1 MIELEGLSIDLPGF
15 SLDSLSLSVEEG
27 EFFMVVGPSGA
38 GKTLM
43 LEAIA
48 GLRPI
53 AAGRIRIRGNDVT
66 RLLPEKRKVAL
77 VYQDYALFPH
87 MTVTQNIRWG
97 LRFSADRDNRH
108 VDGLIRLLKL
118 DFLLDRSPL
127 TLSGG
132 EQQRVALARA
142 LAVKPSLLLLD
153 EPLSALDPRFREELQ
168 DYLGRINREGMTIV
182 MVTHDFGEVLS
193 LGHRVAVLHG
203 GSLQQVG
210 DVREV
215 FREPVNRQVAEFVG
229 MKNIFPATVKGGRA
243 FLEGGVSFTLE
254 NCNDSCTGF
263 IGIRPEDVVLDSAFP
278 ESFANTFSGRIT
290 SIVPR
295 GMAFEVVL
303 QADGFR
309 LTGRTLSST
318 ILSRDIRIGQPCRAC
333 FSPGSIHVFEKSAT
347 QSHTEVFS
355 S

>member
-1 MIELEGLSIDLPGF
+1 MIELESLSIDLPGF
-15 SLDSLSLSVEEG
+15 RLNSLSLSVEEG

-53 AAGRIRIRGNDVT
+53 TAGRIRIRGTDVT
-66 RLLPEKRKVAL
+66 AFLPEKRKVAL

-87 MTVTQNIRWG
+87 MTVAQNIRWG
-97 LRFSADRDNRH
+97 LRFTPDRDTRH
-108 VDGLIRLLKL
+108 VEGLVRLLKL
-118 DFLLDRSPL
+118 DSLLDRSPT

-168 DYLGRINREGMTIV
+168 DYLGLINREGMTIV

-203 GSLQQVG
+203 GTLQQVG
-210 DVREV
+210 DVRKV
-215 FREPVNRQVAEFVG
+215 FQEPVNRQVAEFVG
-229 MKNIFPATVKGGRA
+229 MKNIFPATVKDGRA
-243 FLEGGVSFTLE
+243 FLEGGVSFALE
-254 NCNDSCTGF
+254 GCSDSCTGF
-263 IGIRPEDVVLDSAFP
+263 VGIRPEDVILDSSLP
-278 ESFANTFSGRIT
+278 DGFANTFSGRVA

-295 GMAFEVVL
+295 GMAFEVIL

-333 FSPGSIHVFEKSAT
+333 FTPGSIHVFEKSAI
-347 QSHTEVFS
+347 QSQTEVFPT
-355 S
+355 

>member
-1 MIELEGLSIDLPGF
+1 MIALEGLSIDLPGF
-15 SLDSLSLSVEEG
+15 RLDSLSLSVEEG

-43 LEAIA
+43 LEAVA

-53 AAGRIRIRGNDVT
+53 AAGRIRIRGTDVT

-87 MTVTQNIRWG
+87 MTVAENIRWG
-97 LRFSADRDNRH
+97 LHFSADRDTRH
-108 VDGLIRLLKL
+108 VEGLVRLLKL
-118 DFLLDRSPL
+118 DSLLDRSPA

-168 DYLGRINREGMTIV
+168 DYLGLINREGMTLV

-203 GSLQQVG
+203 GTLQQVG

-229 MKNIFPATVKGGRA
+229 MKNIFPATVKDGRA
-243 FLEGGVSFTLE
+243 FLESGFSFALE
-254 NCNDSCTGF
+254 GCDDCCTGF
-263 IGIRPEDVVLDSAFP
+263 IGIRPEDVVLDPALQDVSAN
-278 ESFANTFSGRIT
+278 SFSGRVS

-295 GMAFEVVL
+295 GMAFEVIL

-347 QSHTEVFS
+347 QSHTEVFPT
-355 S
+355 